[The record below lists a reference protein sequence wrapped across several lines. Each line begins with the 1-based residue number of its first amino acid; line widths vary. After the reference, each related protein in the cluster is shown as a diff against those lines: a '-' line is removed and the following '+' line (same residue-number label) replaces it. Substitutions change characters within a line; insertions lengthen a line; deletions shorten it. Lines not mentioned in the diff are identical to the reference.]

1 MLISARNS
9 NVDSGFQFAEW
20 ELYGTAI
27 ANYDITDNEGQIT
40 GQYVGNLSDTNNE
53 LVDKVID
60 NNSTTKYLVKDYS
73 QLWIQYQSPVKARLT
88 SYNITSANDEN
99 TRDIKTWALYGSNDG
114 NDWSLL
120 DNQVNQYFAIRYSTQ
135 TYPCKTDVSYNYFKL
150 DIMNN
155 NGSTMNSS
163 SRLAIVW

>member
-1 MLISARNS
+1 MQGSNDGTQWTDIDNQNDVAFTNRYEQQVFLVNTSTTYTYFRLLISARNS

-88 SYNITSANDEN
+88 SYNTTSANDEN
-99 TRDIKTWALYGSNDG
+99 TRDIKTWALYGSND
-114 NDWSLL
+114 
-120 DNQVNQYFAIRYSTQ
+120 
-135 TYPCKTDVSYNYFKL
+135 
-150 DIMNN
+150 
-155 NGSTMNSS
+155 
-163 SRLAIVW
+163 